1 MPALVSCTKPDKGVL
16 RQDGSDPLPVALLV
30 EREITGPIL
39 NSDLRRPFGLAR
51 DARGNI
57 YLNDSGND
65 RLLRLKADLT
75 ADREIGGYGAQ
86 TGLLNRPT
94 FVAVDNSLNLMVSDE
109 GNRRVS
115 RYNSQLAFVD
125 ALSFYDEDDPLKFGY
140 PSGIAFTDYGE
151 VWVADRDNNQIAIFN
166 NVGKFDRFLG
176 DYGYSGGQ
184 LSSPEKIA
192 RDERGNF
199 IVCDA
204 GNARV
209 AVYDSYGNFAY
220 ETGLDGDSYPIAA
233 TADKTLLWVL
243 DRRNSKVLCFDREG
257 YLVFEVGPALPG
269 GESSLKNPSDLIILS
284 SGMLLISDTGNNRL
298 VLCRIVYE
306 DK

>member
-1 MPALVSCTKPDKGVL
+1 MIIVRHIRWILIVLLLLQAACTKPGKDLLQQVPSGP
-16 RQDGSDPLPVALLV
+16 QPVALLV
-30 EREITGPIL
+30 EKQISGKIL
-39 NSDLRRPFGLAR
+39 NSNLRRPLGLAK
-51 DARGNI
+51 DARGNV
-57 YLNDSGND
+57 YLADSGND
-65 RLLRLKADLT
+65 RLVRFKADLT
-75 ADREIGGYGAQ
+75 PDREIGGYGGQ
-86 TGLLNRPT
+86 TGLLNRPS
-94 FVAVDNSLNLMVSDE
+94 FLALDNSLNLMVSDE

-115 RYNSQLAFVD
+115 RYNSQLSFVD

-184 LSSPEKIA
+184 LASPEKIA

-209 AVYDSYGNFAY
+209 VTYDSYGNFAR
-220 ETGLDGDSYPIAA
+220 EIEARQRQLPDS
-233 TADKTLLWVL
+233 
-243 DRRNSKVLCFDREG
+243 RNRG
-257 YLVFEVGPALPG
+257 
-269 GESSLKNPSDLIILS
+269 
-284 SGMLLISDTGNNRL
+284 
-298 VLCRIVYE
+298 
-306 DK
+306 